1 MERLQWMQPVLA
13 GIFQILS
20 HTHRSQVRKVQKLGI
35 RDPIETTPFGR
46 NQRESS
52 WDWMCLNRSIDF
64 VHIEKEQ
71 EIPRDLS
78 KSNPIVHG
86 RTRNHRSSFHLHKS
100 NPDFRDRP
108 MDRNRQSKTQTIL
121 PASNWEKYPLPLTRE
136 SHLPPLLGECIEPRK
151 SFDRW
156 PLWNLKLAPGY
167 LNSDPCQSPKP
178 KKFEVCHLTP
188 L

>member
-52 WDWMCLNRSIDF
+52 WDWMCLNRSIDSF
-64 VHIEKEQ
+64 HIERVQ
-71 EIPRDLS
+71 EIPRGLS

-108 MDRNRQSKTQTIL
+108 MDRNRQSKTQKSAIGSQNQ
-121 PASNWEKYPLPLTRE
+121 PGSTRVGQSQSEPVRVSWSQAE
-136 SHLPPLLGECIEPRK
+136 SGKVSRVSQGMPE
-151 SFDRW
+151 
-156 PLWNLKLAPGY
+156 
-167 LNSDPCQSPKP
+167 
-178 KKFEVCHLTP
+178 
-188 L
+188 